1 MNSRV
6 DLEAMTKPQ
15 LIELG
20 KTLSTPVLLDVPHKK
35 GDMVDAILRATGQ
48 EVEPAKTSEKPI
60 VETSARDLPPLRKLG
75 TLDGSPTSGVFY
87 DLTIHSTENDRG
99 RVPVGINGYNYLMER
114 DVKHRVPQE
123 VVEVLRNSKINTV
136 RYNPQT
142 RRNEPATV
150 MTYPFDAQRV

>member
-15 LIELG
+15 LMEFG
-20 KTLSTPVLLDVPHKK
+20 KTLPTPVLLDVPQKK

-48 EVEPAKTSEKPI
+48 EVTQETTTEKPKI
-60 VETSARDLPPLRKLG
+60 ENNARDLPSLRKLG

-87 DLTIHSTENDRG
+87 DVTIHSTEQDRG

>member
-15 LIELG
+15 LMELG
-20 KTLSTPVLLDVPHKK
+20 KTLSPPVLLDVPQKK

-48 EVEPAKTSEKPI
+48 EVTQEPITEKPI
-60 VETSARDLPPLRKLG
+60 IETNARDLPPLRKLG
-75 TLDGSPTSGVFY
+75 TLDGSPTSGVFF
-87 DLTIHSTENDRG
+87 DVTIHSTEADRG
-99 RVPVGINGYNYLMER
+99 RVPVGINGYNFLMER
-114 DVKHRVPQE
+114 DVKLRVPQE
-123 VVEVLRNSKINTV
+123 VVEALRNSKINTV